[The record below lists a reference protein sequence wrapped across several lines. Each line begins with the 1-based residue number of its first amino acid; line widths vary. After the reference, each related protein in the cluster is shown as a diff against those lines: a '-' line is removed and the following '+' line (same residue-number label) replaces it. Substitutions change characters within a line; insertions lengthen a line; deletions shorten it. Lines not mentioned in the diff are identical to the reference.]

1 MTITQERPQASASS
15 SVPSS
20 YTTLLV
26 HAEPGFASSHRV
38 QAAACL
44 ARDLGARLIGLG
56 AAALD
61 VFPGSEFGTG
71 YAGEWLVLMQEQV
84 NNDLQAAEQGFRR
97 DAAGAELEWRSAQDL
112 PNRAMAGAAR
122 AADLLIA
129 SPRGKTGAVRAV
141 DPAELVMTAGRP
153 VLMVPDDASR
163 LRANAI
169 VVAWKDTREA
179 RRAIADALPLLRRAD
194 DVIVQAVCKVE
205 DNDVAVFETS
215 DVVTALKRH
224 GVAARAAVTHARA
237 SEVTEVLQQAAEL
250 AQADLI
256 VAGAYGHS
264 RAQEWMFGGVT
275 FELLQHAPYFVLM
288 SH

>member
-1 MTITQERPQASASS
+1 MTITQERPQPSTSS
-15 SVPSS
+15 SVQSC
-20 YTTLLV
+20 YATLLV
-26 HAEPGFASSHRV
+26 HAEPGFASRHRV
-38 QAAACL
+38 ETAACL
-44 ARDLGARLIGLG
+44 ARELGARLIGLG
-56 AAALD
+56 AETFD
-61 VFPGSEFGTG
+61 VFMGSEFGAGYTG
-71 YAGEWLVLMQEQV
+71 EGLVLMQEQV

-97 DAAGAELEWRSAQDL
+97 DAAGTEQEWRSAQDF
-112 PNRAMAGAAR
+112 PNRAMARAAR

-129 SPRGKTGAVRAV
+129 SRRGKGGSTRAV

-163 LRANAI
+163 LRGNAV

-179 RRAIADALPLLRRAD
+179 RRAIADSLPLLLRAD
-194 DVIVQAVCKVE
+194 DVIVQAVCRIDE
-205 DNDVAVFETS
+205 NDGAVFETG
-215 DVVTALKRH
+215 DVVSALKRH

-237 SEVTEVLQQAAEL
+237 SEVTEALLQAAEL

-275 FELLQHAPYFVLM
+275 SELLHRAPSFVLM

>member
-1 MTITQERPQASASS
+1 MTLTQERPQSSARSRTQ
-15 SVPSS
+15 S
-20 YTTLLV
+20 YAALLV
-26 HAEPGFASSHRV
+26 HAEPGRASSHRV
-38 QAAACL
+38 EVAAAL

-56 AAALD
+56 AETVD
-61 VFPGSEFGTG
+61 GIFPGSESGVA

-97 DAAGAELEWRSAQDL
+97 DAAGAELEWRSAQDI
-112 PNRAMAGAAR
+112 PSRAMARAAR

-129 SPRGKTGAVRAV
+129 SPRSEAGSTRAV
-141 DPAELVMTAGRP
+141 DPADLVMTSGRP
-153 VLMVPDDASR
+153 VLMVPDHASP
-163 LRANAI
+163 LRAKAI

-179 RRAIADALPLLRRAD
+179 RRAVADALPLLRRAD
-194 DVIVQAVCKVE
+194 EVIVQAVSNADE
-205 DNDVAVFETS
+205 NDVALFEIS
-215 DVVTALKRH
+215 DVVANLKRH
-224 GVAARAAVTHARA
+224 GVAARAAVAHARP
-237 SEVTEVLQQAAEL
+237 SEVTNVLQQAAEL

-275 FELLQHAPYFVLM
+275 YDLLRRPPCFVLM